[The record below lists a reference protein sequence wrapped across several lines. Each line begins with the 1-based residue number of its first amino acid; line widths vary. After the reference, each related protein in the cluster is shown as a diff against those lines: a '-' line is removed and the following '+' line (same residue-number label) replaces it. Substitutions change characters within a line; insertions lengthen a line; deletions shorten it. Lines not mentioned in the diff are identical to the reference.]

1 MYLASHRVVSLA
13 VVLLAM
19 LPWASCNDDSGP
31 CDWCGDGS
39 VHDTGSWDADHDGQ
53 PGDQGAAD
61 SAASDGSVDAR
72 LDVAVSSD
80 GSGEA
85 AVGTCTGPVCPTSIE
100 AKGSWFATPLNT
112 EVDGYTSVS
121 FDLTLKNATN
131 VSLTV
136 SSVQVW
142 SLPGV
147 IDLALKSSN
156 LPISDIA
163 AGAEFDLS
171 FTVDRSDLTSCQP
184 GLALRPVSD
193 EKGVLSPTDAPL
205 VSVNEI
211 TCQP

>member
-1 MYLASHRVVSLA
+1 MRWTHNRVALMPVVVLA
-13 VVLLAM
+13 VLL
-19 LPWASCNDDSGP
+19 WAGCNDSSGP

-39 VHDTGSWDADHDGQ
+39 VHDATGSDAAQDGKAD
-53 PGDQGAAD
+53 DQGTVD
-61 SAASDGSVDAR
+61 SATFDGSGDAL
-72 LDVAVSSD
+72 LDVDQSSD

-85 AVGTCTGPVCPTSIE
+85 AVGTCTGSVCPTLVE
-100 AKGSWFATPLNT
+100 AKGSWFATPSKT
-112 EVDGYTSVS
+112 EVDGYDSVT
-121 FDLTLKNATN
+121 FDLKLKNATN

-142 SLPGV
+142 SLPGI
-147 IDLALKSSN
+147 IDLTLNNSN

-163 AGAEFDLS
+163 VGAEFDLS
-171 FTVDRSDLTSCQP
+171 FTVDLSSLTTCQP

-205 VSVNEI
+205 VAVSQI